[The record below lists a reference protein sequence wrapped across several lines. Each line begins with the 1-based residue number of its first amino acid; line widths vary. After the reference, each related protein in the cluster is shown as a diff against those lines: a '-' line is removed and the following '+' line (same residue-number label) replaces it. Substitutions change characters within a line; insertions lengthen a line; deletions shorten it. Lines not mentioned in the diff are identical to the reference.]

1 MRKRISTMV
10 ALIIA
15 LFFLGAC
22 GGSNLEVKQI
32 SMSENPTEQIE
43 QINSLDND
51 LKNARNNQIDVL
63 SPQWFAKAEKSF
75 NNAIKDHNRGAALS
89 DILKNIAQ
97 SRAELKRA
105 EDFAKVAST
114 SLSKVINER
123 KLARASGATKMGKDY
138 VKVERQFLDLMRSVE
153 NNKLKSARKKEA
165 KVINSFRQLELRA
178 IKEQALGEVR
188 KLLKQAKKENA
199 RKFAPDSY
207 ALATNKLEATDA
219 FISKHPYEKEKM
231 LEKANDA
238 LFEAWRCIRVT
249 RQSKKVKT
257 MKPEQ
262 ITLWYEK
269 ALYQTAGAL
278 SAPDMRDEPFKIQV
292 ENILSSITALKKD
305 RNSMQVEIGALT
317 NQTAL
322 LADRTRKEQAAKE
335 RLAAEKKFNELF
347 GEVRNLFD
355 ANEAE
360 VNKQG
365 DQLLIRLGAIKFPVG
380 KYEIMQ
386 ENYGLLGKVQLAIR
400 IFGEPDVVIEGH
412 TDSTGSDELNQHLS
426 EQRAYAVGQYLIAN
440 RTLPADRIEAVGF
453 GAIRPLASN
462 KTAQGRAVNRRI
474 DIIIKPQSMSM

>member
-1 MRKRISTMV
+1 MRKRISTT
-10 ALIIA
+10 
-15 LFFLGAC
+15 
-22 GGSNLEVKQI
+22 
-32 SMSENPTEQIE
+32 MSENPTEQIE

-89 DILKNIAQ
+89 DISKNIAQ

-105 EDFAKVAST
+105 EDFAKVART

-123 KLARASGATKMGKDY
+123 KLARASGAAKMGKDY
-138 VKVERQFLDLMRSVE
+138 VKVEGQFLDLMRSVE

-257 MKPEQ
+257 MRPEQ

-269 ALYQTAGAL
+269 ALYQTAEAL
-278 SAPDMRDEPFKIQV
+278 SAPDMRDEPFKIQL
-292 ENILSSITALKKD
+292 ENILSSITDLKKD
-305 RNSMQVEIGALT
+305 RNSMQVEIDTLK

-322 LADRTRKEQAAKE
+322 LEDRTRKEQAAKE

-386 ENYGLLGKVQLAIR
+386 ENYGLLSKVQLAIR

-412 TDSTGSDELNQHLS
+412 TDSTGSDELNQNLS

-440 RTLPADRIEAVGF
+440 RTLTADRIEAVGY
-453 GAIRPLASN
+453 GAVRPLASN

-474 DIIIKPQSMSM
+474 DIIIKPQSMSE